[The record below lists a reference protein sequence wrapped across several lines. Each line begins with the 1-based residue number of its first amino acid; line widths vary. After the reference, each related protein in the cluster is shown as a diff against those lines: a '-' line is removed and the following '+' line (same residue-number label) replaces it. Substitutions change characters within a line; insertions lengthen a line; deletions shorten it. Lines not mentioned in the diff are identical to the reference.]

1 MKKLTPIF
9 FGFILLFS
17 LMTQAQQTP
26 HYTQYMYNMQVLNPG
41 YVGARADLS
50 LSLLNRN
57 QWVGVEGAP
66 KTTTFSINGRAFDGV
81 GFGITVI
88 NDKVGLAESTNINL
102 DASYTI
108 VTSQY
113 GRLSL
118 GLKGGI
124 TTFNNNLSEGITP
137 DNDVYASTNGSYPNV
152 GVGAFYYNE
161 RFYVGLS
168 APYLLKTPQFRV
180 DEADDTSGLSE
191 NINYFATA
199 GMRYELSNDILFKPS
214 TLVKYA
220 PNLPVSIDLNA
231 NFLYKEQIEF
241 GLSYRYNDSAS
252 AMFALILNEN
262 FRIGYT
268 YDRTLTD
275 LGNNL
280 GSHEIMLHLD
290 LDFKKKGRWLHHT
303 KCYF

>member
-1 MKKLTPIF
+1 MKKLAPKF
-9 FGFILLFS
+9 FGFILLVS

-57 QWVGVEGAP
+57 QWFGVEGAP

-81 GFGITVI
+81 GFGLTVI
-88 NDKVGLAESTNINL
+88 NDKIGLAESTNVNL

-124 TTFNNNLSEGITP
+124 TFFDNNLSEGITP
-137 DNDVYASTNGSYPNV
+137 DNDVYASTNGSYPNI

-161 RFYVGLS
+161 LFYVGLS
-168 APYLLKTPQFRV
+168 APYLLKTPQFRI
-180 DEADDTSGLSE
+180 DEANDTSGLSE
-191 NINYFATA
+191 NINYFATL

-220 PNLPVSIDLNA
+220 QNLPVSIDLNA

-241 GLSYRYNDSAS
+241 GLSYRFNDSAS
-252 AMFALILNEN
+252 AMFAVILNKN

-268 YDRTLTD
+268 YDHTLTD

-280 GSHEIMLHLD
+280 GSHEVMLHLD

>member
-1 MKKLTPIF
+1 MKKITPIF
-9 FGFILLFS
+9 IGFILLFS

-26 HYTQYMYNMQVLNPG
+26 HYTQYMYNMQTINPG

-50 LSLLNRN
+50 ISLLNRS

-66 KTTTFSINGRAFDGV
+66 KTTTFSLNGRAFDGV
-81 GFGITVI
+81 GFGVTVI
-88 NDKVGLAESTNINL
+88 NDKLGLAESTNVNL

-118 GLKGGI
+118 GLKGGV

-137 DNDVYASTNGSYPNV
+137 DNDLYGSTNGSYPNI

-161 RFYVGLS
+161 RFYAGLS
-168 APYLLKTPQFRV
+168 MPYLLKTPQFRI
-180 DEADDTSGLSE
+180 DDTNTTSGLSE
-191 NINYFATA
+191 NINYFVTA
-199 GMRYELSNDILFKPS
+199 GMRFELTNDIMFKPS
-214 TLVKYA
+214 TMIKYTS
-220 PNLPVSIDLNA
+220 NLPISIDLNS
-231 NFLYKEQIEF
+231 NFLYKDQIEF
-241 GLSYRYNDSAS
+241 GVSYRYNDSAS
-252 AMFALILNEN
+252 AMFAVILNEK

-268 YDRTLTD
+268 YDHTLTS
-275 LGNNL
+275 LGNSL

-290 LDFKKKGRWLHHT
+290 LDFKKKGRWLHNT